1 MSPEIDGTKTES
13 DQWAESKRTF
23 IQARDDLMRVAER
36 GTTKAC
42 RDVIADWTTVWPAN
56 MSPPMGGYPQ
66 RKTTFETKAAEYIE
80 LATSGALTKCHEQFV
95 ELRRQYAA
103 AKGVVDL
110 LGLTHL
116 ERKYLKAHAS

>member
-42 RDVIADWTTVWPAN
+42 RDVIADWTAVWPAN
-56 MSPPMGGYPQ
+56 MSPAIRGYAQ
-66 RKTTFETKAAEYIE
+66 RNKTFETKGAGYIE
-80 LATSGALTKCHEQFV
+80 LATSDALTKCHQLFA